1 VAVGR
6 RLRLG
11 LLVSLAVATQ
21 AAGVGAAPADPEPA
35 SAAAVVASPASPGYA
50 VRSDAKLSDAG
61 SATDVEVTPDGQGL
75 YVLYESGAIAA
86 LGTAPFLGV
95 PPVVPGERATT
106 LAALAGGYLVFTDR
120 GRVYAYGT
128 AQHRGD
134 LAAVALN
141 GPIIDSAVTPSGLGY
156 WMLGSDG
163 GVFSFGDAGFSGST
177 GDLSLNREAV
187 GLVPDPDG
195 TGYWFVA
202 ADGGVFA
209 FDAPFLGSM
218 GATPLNRDVVG
229 MIPFGAGYL
238 MAAADGGVFTFSP
251 RPFLGSLGSDPF
263 LTASAPVV
271 GIAAPSDGSWYA
283 VAQTDGTLS
292 IFGPSPLRPQAQTGP
307 CADRIVT
314 HEQQFL
320 SSLVRSDFRSLDRA
334 TGASTALFTLN
345 EVQPF
350 GVIGVTTDAQCRI
363 ALMVFRGGGSAAS
376 PIPFVELRVYG
387 PTGQLL
393 LNHDVGSRNFGS
405 DVQLSPF
412 DPDAVSYIRFGDGGP
427 TPSTVVRT
435 VSISTGAV
443 RSEVPAAL
451 GPRFGTHRFQY
462 ATTGFSVVRVDPVNG
477 EISTIRLGVP
487 DSTIPPTVTGPLALS
502 LDERWLS
509 WVETAPSPAG
519 PWPATPASQFVQD
532 LQHLDRPPIQLP
544 FSIPGSTWT
553 ERGTLLSVI
562 TTSGVGIQLWELD
575 PVAGTFEQL
584 WDRPEEPVRPVVGRY
599 RGGGGFAF

>member
-1 VAVGR
+1 VRV
-6 RLRLG
+6 G
-11 LLVSLAVATQ
+11 LLVSLAVAAQ
-21 AAGVGAAPADPEPA
+21 ATGVGAAPASAESEPA
-35 SAAAVVASPASPGYA
+35 SAAVVVAPPAAPGYA
-50 VRSDAKLSDAG
+50 VRSDAKLAG
-61 SATDVEVTPDGQGL
+61 AGPTTDVEVTPDGQGM

-95 PPVVPGERATT
+95 PPVPPGERATT
-106 LAALAGGYLVFTDR
+106 LAAVAGGYLVFTDH

-128 AQHRGD
+128 AAYLGD
-134 LAAVALN
+134 LSAVPLN

-163 GVFSFGDAGFSGST
+163 GVFSFGDARFSGST
-177 GDLSLNREAV
+177 GDLRLNREAV

-229 MIPFGAGYL
+229 MIPFGPGYL
-238 MAAADGGVFTFSP
+238 MTAADGGVFTFSP

-271 GIAAPSDGSWYA
+271 GLAAPPDGSWYA
-283 VAQTDGTLS
+283 VVQTDGTLS
-292 IFGPSPLRPQAQTGP
+292 IFGPSPLRPPVQAGP

-320 SSLVRSDFRSLDRA
+320 GSLVRSDFRSLDRA
-334 TGASTALFTLN
+334 TGASAALLTLN

-350 GVIGVTTDAQCRI
+350 GVLGVTTDAQCRI
-363 ALMVFRGGGSAAS
+363 ALLAFRGGGTEES
-376 PIPFVELRVYG
+376 PFPLVTLRVYG
-387 PTGQLL
+387 PGGQLL
-393 LNHDVGSRNFGS
+393 LDHDVGARNFGN
-405 DVQLSPF
+405 DVQLSPT
-412 DPDAVSYIRFGDGGP
+412 DPDAVSYFLFSDGGGSA
-427 TPSTVVRT
+427 PSATVRT

-443 RSEVPAAL
+443 RSEVPAPL

-462 ATTGFSVVRVDPVNG
+462 YATGFSVIRQDPVG
-477 EISTIRLGVP
+477 GQTSDIRPGVP
-487 DSTIPPTVTGPLALS
+487 NFSQPPTVTGPVALS

-553 ERGTLLSVI
+553 ERGTLLSAI
-562 TTSGVGIQLWELD
+562 TVSGVGIQLWELD

-584 WDRPEEPVRPVVGRY
+584 WDRPEEPVRPLVGRY
-599 RGGGGFAF
+599 RSVGGSIF

>member
-1 VAVGR
+1 VRV
-6 RLRLG
+6 G

-21 AAGVGAAPADPEPA
+21 AAGVGAVPADPEPA
-35 SAAAVVASPASPGYA
+35 NAAAVVAPPASPGYA
-50 VRSDAKLSDAG
+50 VRSDAKLVG
-61 SATDVEVTPDGQGL
+61 VGPTTDVEVTPDGQGL
-75 YVLYESGAIAA
+75 YLLYESGAIAA
-86 LGTAPFLGV
+86 LGTAPFLGN
-95 PPVVPGERATT
+95 PPILPGERATT
-106 LAALAGGYLVFTDR
+106 LAAVSGGYLVFTDR
-120 GRVYAYGT
+120 GRVYAFGT

-134 LAAVALN
+134 LAAVPLN
-141 GPIIDSAVTPSGLGY
+141 GAIIDSAVTPSGLGY

-163 GVFSFGDAGFSGST
+163 GVFSFGDAQFSGST
-177 GDLSLNREAV
+177 GDLRLNREAV

-229 MIPFGAGYL
+229 MIPFGSGYL

-251 RPFLGSLGSDPF
+251 RPFLGSLGTDPF
-263 LTASAPVV
+263 LTAAAPVV
-271 GIAAPSDGSWYA
+271 GLAAPPDGSWYA
-283 VAQTDGTLS
+283 LAQTDGTLS

-334 TGASTALFTLN
+334 TGAPAALFTLN

-350 GVIGVTTDAQCRI
+350 GVIGVATDAQCRI
-363 ALMVFRGGGSAAS
+363 ALLVFRGGGSEQS
-376 PIPFVELRVYG
+376 PFVELRAYG

-393 LNHDVGSRNFGS
+393 LNHDVGSRTFAN
-405 DVQLSPF
+405 DVQFSPF
-412 DPDAVSYIRFGDGGP
+412 DPDAVSYVSFGDDSP
-427 TPSTVVRT
+427 TPSTSVRT

-443 RSEVPAAL
+443 RSEVPAPL
-451 GPRFGTHRFQY
+451 GPRFGTHRLQY
-462 ATTGFSVVRVDPVNG
+462 YATGFSVVRQDPVSG
-477 EISTIRLGVP
+477 QTSDIRPGIPNFTV
-487 DSTIPPTVTGPLALS
+487 PPTVTGPVALS

-509 WVETAPSPAG
+509 WIEAVPSPAG

-553 ERGTLLSVI
+553 ERGTLLSAI

-575 PVAGTFEQL
+575 PVAGTFERL
-584 WDRPEEPVRPVVGRY
+584 WDRPEEPVRPLVGRY
-599 RGGGGFAF
+599 RGGTSFIF